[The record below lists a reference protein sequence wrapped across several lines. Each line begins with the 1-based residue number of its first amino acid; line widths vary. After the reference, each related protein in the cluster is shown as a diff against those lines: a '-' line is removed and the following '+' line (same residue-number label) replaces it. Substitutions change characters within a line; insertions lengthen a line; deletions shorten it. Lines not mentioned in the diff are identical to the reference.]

1 MLAGAG
7 KGFCAGLD
15 KASFAAMASGDVG
28 REFADIIGRTHG
40 IANAWQQVTYVWR
53 TLPVPVIA
61 AIHGAALGGGF
72 QIALGADIRY
82 VALDARLAIME
93 IKWGIL
99 PDMGGIALMRELA
112 RSDVIRELAMTG
124 RIFSG
129 AEALTYG
136 FATSL
141 HADPVAAARSTA
153 KEIAARNPEA
163 VRAIKRLLNTAEDA
177 DAATILLA
185 ESKEQAALIGS
196 PNQIE
201 AVRAGME
208 GRTARFAD

>member
-1 MLAGAG
+1 
-7 KGFCAGLD
+7 
-15 KASFAAMASGDVG
+15 
-28 REFADIIGRTHG
+28 
-40 IANAWQQVTYVWR
+40 
-53 TLPVPVIA
+53 
-61 AIHGAALGGGF
+61 
-72 QIALGADIRY
+72 
-82 VALDARLAIME
+82 
-93 IKWGIL
+93 
-99 PDMGGIALMRELA
+99 MRELA
-112 RSDVIRELAMTG
+112 RSDVICELAMTG

-141 HADPVAAARSTA
+141 HADPLAAARSTA
-153 KEIAARNPEA
+153 KEVAARNPEA
-163 VRAIKRLLNTAEDA
+163 VRAIKRLMNFASDA

-208 GRTARFAD
+208 GRPGRFAD

>member
-1 MLAGAG
+1 MVSLKNKAAIVGIGQTEFSKNSGRSELQLAAEAVRAAILD
-7 KGFCAGLD
+7 AGLEP
-15 KASFAAMASGDVG
+15 S
-28 REFADIIGRTHG
+28 DIDGT
-40 IANAWQQVTYVWR
+40 VTF
-53 TLPVPVIA
+53 TIDTNDEL
-61 AIHGAALGGGF
+61 
-72 QIALGADIRY
+72 
-82 VALDARLAIME
+82 
-93 IKWGIL
+93 
-99 PDMGGIALMRELA
+99 ALMRELA

-129 AEALTYG
+129 AEALAYG

-141 HADPVAAARSTA
+141 HADPLAAARSTA
-153 KEIAARNPEA
+153 KEIATRNPEA
-163 VRAIKRLLNTAEDA
+163 VRAIKRLLNTAKDA

-208 GRTARFAD
+208 GRPGRFAD